1 MVQNILQA
9 KPGQIISSIA
19 RSGLGFMVRV
29 KVRVRVGMSVRVIYA
44 KEKVRVRF

>member
-1 MVQNILQA
+1 M
-9 KPGQIISSIA
+9 SSIA

-29 KVRVRVGMSVRVIYA
+29 KVRVGISVKVIYA